1 MKLSSE
7 SFRDGA
13 AIPPAC
19 AFAAIAGVGAGQVAL
34 SANRNPH
41 LSWSDVPAGTE
52 SLVLLCID
60 GDVPQDATDVN
71 RAGVSLPASMPR
83 DDFFHWSLIDIPVA
97 RHEIAE
103 GALSDGVAA
112 RGKPGPEV
120 ALGGATLRQG
130 VNDYTA
136 WFASDPAMAGDYYG
150 YDGPCPPWNDERV
163 HHYIFRMY
171 ALDVP
176 RLAVEGRLTCVDVLN
191 AIHGHIVDEAQLI
204 GTYTLNPALAAAPA
218 RKTRKKTA

>member
-13 AIPPAC
+13 AIPAAC
-19 AFAAIAGVGAGQVAL
+19 AFAVMDGNGQVAFA
-34 SANRNPH
+34 ANRNPQFT
-41 LSWSDVPAGTE
+41 WSEVPAGAE

-60 GDVPQDATDVN
+60 GDVPQDATDIN
-71 RAGVSLPASMPR
+71 RAGVTLPASMPR
-83 DDFFHWSLIDIPVA
+83 DDFFHWGLIDIPVG
-97 RHEIAE
+97 RQRIAE
-103 GALSDGVAA
+103 GALADGVVAG
-112 RGKPGPEV
+112 GKPGPD
-120 ALGGATLRQG
+120 LILDGAIVRQG
-130 VNDYTA
+130 LNDYTE
-136 WFASDPAMAGDYYG
+136 WFSADPAMAGDYYG
-150 YDGPCPPWNDERV
+150 YDGPCPPWNDARV

-176 RLAVEGRLTCVDVLN
+176 RLALEGRFTCVDVLN

>member
-7 SFRDGA
+7 SFRDGT
-13 AIPPAC
+13 AIPAGC
-19 AFAAIAGVGAGQVAL
+19 AFATMGADGQLTL
-34 SANRNPH
+34 SGNRNPQ

-71 RAGVSLPASMPR
+71 RTGVTLPASMPR
-83 DDFFHWSLIDIPVA
+83 DDFFHWSLIDIPVGL
-97 RHEIAE
+97 HQIAE

-112 RGKPGPEV
+112 RGKRGPE
-120 ALGGATLRQG
+120 ASLNGAAMRQG
-130 VNDYTA
+130 VNDYTQ
-136 WFASDPAMAGDYYG
+136 WFSTDPAMAGDYYG

-176 RLAVEGRLTCVDVLN
+176 RLALEGRFTCIDVLN

-204 GTYTLNPALAAAPA
+204 GTYTLNPALAAEPA
-218 RKTRKKTA
+218 RKPRKKTA

>member
-7 SFRDGA
+7 SFRDGMA
-13 AIPPAC
+13 MPAAC
-19 AFAAIAGVGAGQVAL
+19 AFAATGADGQLAL

-71 RAGVSLPASMPR
+71 RTGVTLPASMPR
-83 DDFFHWSLIDIPVA
+83 DDFFHWSLIDIPVGL
-97 RHEIAE
+97 HQIAE
-103 GALSDGVAA
+103 GALSDGVVA
-112 RGKPGPEV
+112 RGKPGPE
-120 ALGGATLRQG
+120 ASLDGAAVRQG
-130 VNDYTA
+130 VNDYTR
-136 WFASDPAMAGDYYG
+136 WFSTDPAMAGDYYG

-176 RLAVEGRLTCVDVLN
+176 RLALEGRFTCVDVLN

-204 GTYTLNPALAAAPA
+204 GTYTLNPALAAEPA
-218 RKTRKKTA
+218 RKPRKKTA

>member
-1 MKLSSE
+1 
-7 SFRDGA
+7 
-13 AIPPAC
+13 
-19 AFAAIAGVGAGQVAL
+19 VAL
-34 SANRNPH
+34 SANRNPQ

-71 RAGVSLPASMPR
+71 RSGVTLPASMPR
-83 DDFFHWSLIDIPVA
+83 DDFFHWSLIDIPVGL
-97 RHEIAE
+97 HQIAE
-103 GALSDGVAA
+103 GALSDNVVAHGKLGPETTLEGVA
-112 RGKPGPEV
+112 
-120 ALGGATLRQG
+120 LRQG
-130 VNDYTA
+130 VNDYSR
-136 WFASDPAMAGDYYG
+136 WFSTDPAMAGDYYG

-176 RLAVEGRLTCVDVLN
+176 RLALAGRFTCVDVLN

-204 GTYTLNPALAAAPA
+204 GTYTLNPALAAESG
-218 RKTRKKTA
+218 RKPRKKTA

>member
-13 AIPPAC
+13 AIPAAC
-19 AFAAIAGVGAGQVAL
+19 AFAVLDANGQVAL
-34 SANRNPH
+34 AANRNPQFT
-41 LSWSDVPAGTE
+41 WSEVPAGAE

-60 GDVPQDATDVN
+60 GDVPQDASDIN
-71 RAGVSLPASMPR
+71 RAGVTLPASMPR
-83 DDFFHWSLIDIPVA
+83 DDFFHWGLIDIPVG
-97 RHEIAE
+97 RQRIAE
-103 GALSDGVAA
+103 GALADGVVA
-112 RGKPGPEV
+112 RGKPGPD
-120 ALGGATLRQG
+120 LILDGAILRQG
-130 VNDYTA
+130 LNDYTE
-136 WFASDPAMAGDYYG
+136 WFAADPAMAGDYYG
-150 YDGPCPPWNDERV
+150 YDGPCPPWNDERL

-176 RLAVEGRLTCVDVLN
+176 RLALEGRFTCVDVLN
-191 AIHGHIVDEAQLI
+191 AIYGHIVDEAQLI

>member
-7 SFRDGA
+7 SFRDGT
-13 AIPPAC
+13 AIPAAY
-19 AFAAIAGVGAGQVAL
+19 AFATMGADGQVTL
-34 SANRNPH
+34 SGNRNPQ

-71 RAGVSLPASMPR
+71 RTGVTLPASMPR
-83 DDFFHWSLIDIPVA
+83 DDFFHWSLIDIPVGL
-97 RHEIAE
+97 HQIAE
-103 GALSDGVAA
+103 GALSKGVVA
-112 RGKPGPEV
+112 RGKPGPD
-120 ALGGATLRQG
+120 ASLDGAALRQG
-130 VNDYTA
+130 VNDYTE
-136 WFASDPAMAGDYYG
+136 WFSADPAMAGDYYG

-176 RLAVEGRLTCVDVLN
+176 RLALEGRFTCVDVLN

-204 GTYTLNPALAAAPA
+204 GTYTLNPALAAEPA
-218 RKTRKKTA
+218 RKPRKKTA

>member
-1 MKLSSE
+1 M
-7 SFRDGA
+7 
-13 AIPPAC
+13 
-19 AFAAIAGVGAGQVAL
+19 
-34 SANRNPH
+34 
-41 LSWSDVPAGTE
+41 
-52 SLVLLCID
+52 LLCID
-60 GDVPQDATDVN
+60 GDVPRDATDVN
-71 RAGVSLPASMPR
+71 RAGASLPASMPR

-97 RHEIAE
+97 RHDIAE
-103 GALSDGVAA
+103 GALSDGVVA

-120 ALGGATLRQG
+120 ALDGATLRQG

-136 WFASDPAMAGDYYG
+136 WFATDPAMAGDYYG

-163 HHYIFRMY
+163 HHYIFRIY

-176 RLAVEGRLTCVDVLN
+176 RLALEGRFTCVDVLN

>member
-13 AIPPAC
+13 AIPAAC
-19 AFAAIAGVGAGQVAL
+19 AFATMGADGQVAL
-34 SANRNPH
+34 SANRNPQ

-71 RAGVSLPASMPR
+71 RVGVTLPASMPR
-83 DDFFHWSLIDIPVA
+83 DDFFHWSLIDIPVGV
-97 RHEIAE
+97 HQIAE
-103 GALSDGVAA
+103 GALSDGVVA
-112 RGKPGPEV
+112 RGKAGPDRDL
-120 ALGGATLRQG
+120 AGAALRQG
-130 VNDYTA
+130 VNDYTR
-136 WFASDPAMAGDYYG
+136 WFAGDAAMAGDYYG

-176 RLAVEGRLTCVDVLN
+176 RLALEGRFTCVDVLN

-204 GTYTLNPALAAAPA
+204 GTYTLNPALAAQPA
-218 RKTRKKTA
+218 RKPGKKTA

>member
-13 AIPPAC
+13 AIPAAC
-19 AFAAIAGVGAGQVAL
+19 AFAAMNAAGEVVL
-34 SANRNPH
+34 SGNRNPH

-71 RAGVSLPASMPR
+71 RTGVTLPASMPR
-83 DDFFHWSLIDIPVA
+83 DDFFHWALIDIPVG

-103 GALSDGVAA
+103 GAIADGVVV
-112 RGKPGPEV
+112 RGKSAPE
-120 ALGGATLRQG
+120 LTLDGAILRQG
-130 VNDYTA
+130 LNDYTE
-136 WFASDPAMAGDYYG
+136 WFSADPAMAGDYYG

-176 RLAVEGRLTCVDVLN
+176 RLALEGRFTCIDVLD

-204 GTYTLNPALAAAPA
+204 GTYTLNPALAAASA
-218 RKTRKKTA
+218 RKPRKKTA

>member
-13 AIPPAC
+13 AIPAAC
-19 AFAAIAGVGAGQVAL
+19 AFAAMNTAGEVVL
-34 SANRNPH
+34 SGNRNPH
-41 LSWSDVPAGTE
+41 LTWSDVPAGTE

-71 RAGVSLPASMPR
+71 RTGVTLPASMPR
-83 DDFFHWSLIDIPVA
+83 DDFFHWALIDIPVG
-97 RHEIAE
+97 RQEIAE
-103 GALSDGVAA
+103 GAIADGVVVQ
-112 RGKPGPEV
+112 GKSGPE
-120 ALGGATLRQG
+120 LILDGAILRQG
-130 VNDYTA
+130 LNDYTE
-136 WFASDPAMAGDYYG
+136 WFSADPAMAGDYYG
-150 YDGPCPPWNDERV
+150 YDGPCPPWNDERL

-176 RLAVEGRLTCVDVLN
+176 RLALEGRFTCIDVLN

-204 GTYTLNPALAAAPA
+204 GTYTLNPALSAAPA

>member
-13 AIPPAC
+13 AIPAAC
-19 AFAAIAGVGAGQVAL
+19 AFAATTADGEVAL
-34 SANRNPH
+34 SANRNPQ

-60 GDVPQDATDVN
+60 GDVPVDASDAN
-71 RAGVSLPASMPR
+71 RTGVTLPASMPR
-83 DDFFHWSLIDIPVA
+83 GDFFHWSLIDIPVS

-112 RGKPGPEV
+112 HGKPGPEV
-120 ALGGATLRQG
+120 MLDGATLRQG

-136 WFASDPAMAGDYYG
+136 WFSADPAMAGDYYG

-176 RLAVEGRLTCVDVLN
+176 RLALEGRFTCVDVLN

-218 RKTRKKTA
+218 RKPRKKTA

>member
-7 SFRDGA
+7 SFRDGT
-13 AIPPAC
+13 AIPAAC
-19 AFAAIAGVGAGQVAL
+19 AFATMGADGQVTL
-34 SANRNPH
+34 SANRNPQ

-60 GDVPQDATDVN
+60 GDVPADATDVN
-71 RAGVSLPASMPR
+71 RTGVTLPANMPR
-83 DDFFHWSLIDIPVA
+83 DDFFHWSLIDIPVGL
-97 RHEIAE
+97 HQIAE
-103 GALSDGVAA
+103 GALSDGVVA
-112 RGKPGPEV
+112 RGKPGPE
-120 ALGGATLRQG
+120 LDLDGADLRQG
-130 VNDYTA
+130 VNDYTR
-136 WFASDPAMAGDYYG
+136 WFSTDPAMAGDYYG

-176 RLAVEGRLTCVDVLN
+176 RLALEGRFTCVDVLN

-204 GTYTLNPALAAAPA
+204 GTYTLNPALAAEPA
-218 RKTRKKTA
+218 RKPRKKTA

>member
-19 AFAAIAGVGAGQVAL
+19 AFAAIAGDGQVAL

-60 GDVPQDATDVN
+60 GDVPRDATDVN
-71 RAGVSLPASMPR
+71 RAGASLPASMPR

-97 RHEIAE
+97 RHDIAE
-103 GALSDGVAA
+103 GALSDGVVA

-120 ALGGATLRQG
+120 ALDGATLRQG

-136 WFASDPAMAGDYYG
+136 WFATDPAMAGDYYG

-163 HHYIFRMY
+163 HHYIFRIY

-176 RLAVEGRLTCVDVLN
+176 RLALEGRFTCVDVLN

>member
-7 SFRDGA
+7 SFRNGA
-13 AIPPAC
+13 AIPAAC
-19 AFAAIAGVGAGQVAL
+19 AFATMTAEGQMAL
-34 SANRNPH
+34 SGNRNPH

-71 RAGVSLPASMPR
+71 RTGVTLSASMPR
-83 DDFFHWSLIDIPVA
+83 DDFFHWALIDIPV
-97 RHEIAE
+97 RRYEIAE

-112 RGKPGPEV
+112 HGKPGPE
-120 ALGGATLRQG
+120 LTLDGAVLRQG
-130 VNDYTA
+130 VNDYTR
-136 WFASDPAMAGDYYG
+136 WFSADPAMAGDYYG
-150 YDGPCPPWNDERV
+150 YDGPCPPWNDERL

-176 RLAVEGRLTCVDVLN
+176 RLALAGRFTCVDVLN

-204 GTYTLNPALAAAPA
+204 GTYTLNPALAAASA
-218 RKTRKKTA
+218 RKPRKKTA